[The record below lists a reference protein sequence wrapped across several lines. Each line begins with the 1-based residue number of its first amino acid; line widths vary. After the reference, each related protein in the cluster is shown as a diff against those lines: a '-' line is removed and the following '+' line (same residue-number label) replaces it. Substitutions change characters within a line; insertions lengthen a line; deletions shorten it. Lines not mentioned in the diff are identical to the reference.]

1 MKNPQ
6 KSPAFLKK
14 QRNKMADRI
23 TCDIRVEFLILSVLH
38 FLTYLKCQAL
48 DVFFFFFFVAL
59 LSLQYNKVKWVKRK
73 YILSYQEDFL
83 ILM

>member
-1 MKNPQ
+1 MKTPQ

-48 DVFFFFFFVAL
+48 DVFFFFFCCTFKL
-59 LSLQYNKVKWVKRK
+59 T
-73 YILSYQEDFL
+73 I
-83 ILM
+83 

>member
-1 MKNPQ
+1 MKTPQ

-48 DVFFFFFFVAL
+48 DVFFFFVVAL
-59 LSLQYNKVKWVKRK
+59 LSLQYNKVKCMYCIFW
-73 YILSYQEDFL
+73 
-83 ILM
+83 